1 MITKMKFLSITGPV
15 EDIDR
20 VVEQYLTKYDMHLEN
35 ALSELKT
42 VKNLR
47 PFVEANP
54 YKEDLAAVDTLLAR
68 VDGPEPLPAPITTTE
83 AKNLIISLNQSL
95 KELTDRQEA
104 LEADLSDTNTYL
116 EQIKP
121 YVGLDF
127 DIEDVIGL
135 KFVKYRFGRIA
146 KDYYRKFE
154 KYVNENV
161 DTIFYTATS
170 NRDYVYG
177 VYFVPVTTHER
188 IDAIFASLHFERFHF
203 PDKESGSPFDI
214 CNRLTD
220 KIAVLEAQIDTC
232 KKEISDI
239 LKNELPGLVSA
250 KAHFTSLC
258 QNFDVRKLAARS
270 REDDQTYFI
279 LCGWMPADQAQRFHR
294 EIAEDKNIYAIIDD
308 DRENIFS
315 APPTQMKNPKLLKPF
330 EMYTRMYGLPAYN
343 EMDPTL
349 FIALTYS
356 FIFGWMF
363 GDVGQG
369 LCLAIGGFL
378 LYKLKKIDL
387 AGIIGFAGIWSTFFG
402 FMFGSV
408 FGFEDIIDA
417 VWLRP
422 KDAMSSLP
430 FIGNLNTI
438 FVVAIAFGMGLVL
451 LTMVINIVNSLRAGD
466 IESAFFSNNGAAGI
480 VFYGMIVLSV
490 ALYMSGHAM
499 PATILLV
506 IFLGVPVILMA
517 FKEPITNA
525 LLKRKSE
532 EHTGV
537 GMFIAQA
544 FFELFEIMLS
554 YFSNTLSFVRIGAFA
569 VSHAAMMEV
578 VMMLAGAEAGSPNMV
593 VVVLGNIFVC
603 GMEGLIVGIQVL
615 RLEYYEFFSRFYK
628 GNGREFKS
636 YKQSLAGTAVS
647 AAK

>member
-15 EDIDR
+15 EEIDR

-42 VKNLR
+42 VRNLR

-54 YKEDLAAVDTLLAR
+54 YKEDLASVNALLAR
-68 VDGPEPLPAPITTTE
+68 TKIAAPPPSPITTEE
-83 AKNLIISLNQSL
+83 ARSLIVSLNASL
-95 KELTDRQEA
+95 KEHTEKQAA
-104 LEADLSDTNTYL
+104 LEAELAETSSYL
-116 EQIKP
+116 EQVKP

-127 DIEDVIGL
+127 DINDIIGL
-135 KFVKYRFGRIA
+135 KFIKYRFGRIA

-161 DTIFYTATS
+161 DTIFYTTTS

-177 VYFVPVTTHER
+177 VYFVPITPHER
-188 IDAIFASLHFERFHF
+188 IDAIFSSLHFERFHF
-203 PDKESGSPFDI
+203 PAREAGSPFDI
-214 CNRLTD
+214 CSRLAD
-220 KIAVLEAQIDTC
+220 KCKILEAQISTC
-232 KKEISDI
+232 KKMISDI
-239 LKNELPGLVSA
+239 LQNDCQRLVSA
-250 KAHFTSLC
+250 QAHFSSLC
-258 QNFDVRKLAARS
+258 KNFDVRKLAARS
-270 REDDQTYFI
+270 KEVDETFFI
-279 LCGWMPADQAQRFHR
+279 LCGWMPSDQALQFRN
-294 EIAEDKNIYAIIDD
+294 EVADDKNIYAIIDD
-308 DRENIFS
+308 DHENIFS
-315 APPTQMKNPKLLKPF
+315 KPPTQMKNPKILKPF
-330 EMYTRMYGLPAYN
+330 EMYTRMYGLPAYS

-378 LYKLKKIDL
+378 LYRFKKMDL
-387 AGIIGFAGIWSTFFG
+387 AAIIGFAGIFSTFFG

-408 FGFEDIIDA
+408 FGFEDVIDA

-422 KDAMSSLP
+422 KEAMSTLP

-438 FVVAIAFGMGLVL
+438 FVIAIAFGMGLVL
-451 LTMVINIVNSLRAGD
+451 LTMIINVVNSFKAGD
-466 IESAFFSNNGAAGI
+466 IESACFSNNGLAGI
-480 VFYGMIVLSV
+480 VFYGMIALSV
-490 ALYMSGHAM
+490 FLFMSGHTL
-499 PATILLV
+499 PATVLLI
-506 IFLGVPVILMA
+506 IFLGIPVILMA
-517 FKEPITNA
+517 LKEPLTNA
-525 LLKRKSE
+525 LLKRKAE
-532 EHTGV
+532 EKTGI

-578 VMMLAGAEAGSPNMV
+578 VMMLAGAEAGNPNILV
-593 VVVLGNIFVC
+593 VILGNIFVC

-636 YKQSLAGTAVS
+636 YKQSLAAVADQRS
-647 AAK
+647 